1 MDENAGNTRKTN
13 IVSIRF
19 PDDVLQLVD
28 AIAARAGRSRTD
40 VVLTLIRLKGAE
52 VLAIQQRQAA
62 AARQVEHGAQRPA

>member
-1 MDENAGNTRKTN
+1 MDEKTCNTRKTN

-28 AIAARAGRSRTD
+28 TIAARAGRSRTE

-52 VLAIQQRQAA
+52 VLALQARQAA
-62 AARQVEHGAQRPA
+62 AQQVEYGAQRPA